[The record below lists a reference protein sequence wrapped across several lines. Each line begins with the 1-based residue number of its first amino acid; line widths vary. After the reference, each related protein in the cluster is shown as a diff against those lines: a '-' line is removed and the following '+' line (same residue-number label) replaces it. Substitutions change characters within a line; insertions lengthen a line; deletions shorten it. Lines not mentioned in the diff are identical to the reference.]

1 MLSRTIAVLVTHAE
15 INICCSRL
23 NTVAVRRVVIG
34 ASSAFADP
42 SIVAIQPLLHSPQA
56 ILLVALIFV
65 VLCERSSGLSF
76 GYFRVEICRYL
87 SLFGP
92 KREFSQFGQIC
103 SLVTGVFPQNMQTF
117 INNFPTVR
125 TL

>member
-1 MLSRTIAVLVTHAE
+1 MASRSDCVKQSGPSKMLSRTIAVLVTHAE

-23 NTVAVRRVVIG
+23 NTVAVRRVIIG

-76 GYFRVEICRYL
+76 GYFRVEICRYYHCL
-87 SLFGP
+87 APRGNLANSAKYVLW
-92 KREFSQFGQIC
+92 
-103 SLVTGVFPQNMQTF
+103 
-117 INNFPTVR
+117 
-125 TL
+125 